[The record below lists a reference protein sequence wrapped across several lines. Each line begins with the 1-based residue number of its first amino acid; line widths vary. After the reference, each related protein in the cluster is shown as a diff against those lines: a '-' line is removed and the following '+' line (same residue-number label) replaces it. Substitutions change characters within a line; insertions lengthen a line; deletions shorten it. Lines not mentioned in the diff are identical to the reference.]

1 MNRVNLLAI
10 VLMTTFMAGC
20 ATPRFAVPAG
30 RVAASNTP
38 PTAVTDAEGTGMSAG
53 EQAAQEEST
62 LEAASK
68 PQIERLQSPA
78 RVVELPEKPDYSDQ
92 FKNNDSLTVAAEGL
106 PLREFLS
113 QVFGELLKINYV
125 VAPTVQ
131 NLEQPVTLNAQGKLS
146 SRRLFTLSRD
156 VLTSLGLSITAKDGV
171 YFISP
176 AEGAGASSLP
186 LGFGRDA
193 KDVPDV
199 PGRILQVVPLRYGN
213 NTALERLAGQLAE
226 VTTQPDSRQ
235 GALFVTGT
243 RPAILKALDLIR
255 LLDQPTVRSSRLGI
269 INLTYVS
276 SREFT
281 EQVSQLLDNE
291 GVRTGIGRADVVDIA
306 FVPLEQLGAVAVFA
320 NTAELLDRVEFWAAQ
335 IDRPNRGPSLR
346 YFIYTPRYARASD
359 LGESLAPLIG
369 GPAAAIGNLSR
380 DTRSAIGSGT
390 AASTQITQENVMRR
404 DAGAASGGSG
414 TGPTAI
420 QGQEITLSVDQ
431 RSNSLIFFT
440 TGLRYEALLPMIR
453 RLDIPPKQILLE
465 ATIAEVTLT
474 GEFAYGVEFAFS
486 DPASRTSGSTT
497 LGLPGGGLTLNY
509 VSSITDAVR
518 LRLRGGDSRVNILSN
533 PMLLVRDGVKASI
546 NVGNDIPTVGATAT
560 DPLLNDRAITTVLY
574 RKTGLTLDITPT
586 INAQGLVVMQIS
598 QQISNTVDG
607 ASSVAGAPIF
617 FDRQVTTEVAAKSGQ
632 SIMLAGLISESGS
645 TSSSNIPVLS
655 RVPLIGA
662 AFRSDSKKR
671 EKTEL
676 VLLITPKVIDS
687 PDQWDEVRGNLE
699 NALQF
704 LQLEPQKT
712 TIKPPAPSTVS
723 AEPPRPSDPR

>member
-1 MNRVNLLAI
+1 MNRAKLFVFFLL
-10 VLMTTFMAGC
+10 TTFLAGC
-20 ATPRFAVPAG
+20 ATPRIPVPAG
-30 RVAASNTP
+30 RVATTTIPASVGDLDGKT
-38 PTAVTDAEGTGMSAG
+38 VTDAESPA
-53 EQAAQEEST
+53 EQVT
-62 LEAASK
+62 AASSLQEK
-68 PQIERLQSPA
+68 PQIERLQSPT

-146 SRRLFTLSRD
+146 SRRLFALSRD

-186 LGFGRDA
+186 LGFGRDP

-199 PGRILQVVPLRYGN
+199 PGKILQVVPLRYGN
-213 NTALERLAGQLAE
+213 NTAMERLAGQLAE

-243 RPAILKALDLIR
+243 RAAILKALDLIR

-291 GVRTGIGRADVVDIA
+291 GVRTGVGRTDVVDIA

-346 YFIYTPRYARASD
+346 YFIYTPRYARATD
-359 LGESLAPLIG
+359 LGASLAPLIG
-369 GPAAAIGNLSR
+369 APAATIGNLSR
-380 DTRSAIGSGT
+380 DTRSAIGAG
-390 AASTQITQENVMRR
+390 AASSTQITQENAMRR
-404 DAGAASGGSG
+404 DAGAAGVSTNS
-414 TGPTAI
+414 GPTAI
-420 QGQEITLSVDQ
+420 QGQEITLSIDQ
-431 RSNSLIFFT
+431 RSNSLIFLT

-486 DPASRTSGSTT
+486 DPQSRTSGGTT

-509 VSSITDAVR
+509 VSSVTDAVR
-518 LRLRGGDSRVNILSN
+518 LRLRGGDSRVNILSS
-533 PMLLVRDGVKASI
+533 PMMIVRDGVRASI

-560 DPLLNDRAITTVLY
+560 DPLQSDRAITTVLY

-607 ASSVAGAPIF
+607 ASAVAGAPIF
-617 FDRQVTTEVAAKSGQ
+617 FDRQVQTEVAAKSGQ

-655 RVPLIGA
+655 RVPLVGA

-687 PDQWDEVRGNLE
+687 PDQWEEVRGNLE

-704 LQLEPQKT
+704 LQLDPRKT
-712 TIKPPAPSTVS
+712 SAKPPNKNSVS
-723 AEPPRPSDPR
+723 VEPTRP

>member
-1 MNRVNLLAI
+1 MGRVYIAFALAFG
-10 VLMTTFMAGC
+10 VFLAGC
-20 ATPRFAVPAG
+20 ATSPYPVPGA
-30 RVAASNTP
+30 RVATP
-38 PTAVTDAEGTGMSAG
+38 NVPSSSSDDP
-53 EQAAQEEST
+53 ST
-62 LEAASK
+62 LETKESLSESAASESEDR
-68 PQIERLQSPA
+68 PQIERLQSPT
-78 RVVELPEKPDYSDQ
+78 RVVELPEKTDFSGQ
-92 FKNNDSLTVAAEGL
+92 FKNNDSLTVASEGL

-125 VAPTVQ
+125 IAPTVN

-146 SRRLFTLSRD
+146 SRRLFSLTRD
-156 VLTSLGLSITAKDGV
+156 VLASMGLAITSKEGV
-171 YFISP
+171 FFISP
-176 AEGAGASSLP
+176 AEGADASSLP
-186 LGFGRDA
+186 LGFGRNPQ
-193 KDVPDV
+193 DVPDV

-213 NTALERLAGQLAE
+213 NTALERLAGQLAD

-243 RPAILKALDLIR
+243 RPGILKALDLVR

-269 INLTYVS
+269 INLTYIG

-281 EQVSQLLDNE
+281 EQISQLLDNE

-335 IDRPNRGPSLR
+335 LDKPNSGPSLR
-346 YFIYTPRYARASD
+346 YFIYQPRYARATD

-369 GPAAAIGNLSR
+369 GPLAAVGNLSR
-380 DTRSAIGSGT
+380 DTRSAIGSGS
-390 AASTQITQENVMRR
+390 APVNQDNVLRR
-404 DAGAASGGSG
+404 DVGGTTGGANS
-414 TGPTAI
+414 GPTAI
-420 QGQEITLSVDQ
+420 QGQDITLSIDQ
-431 RSNSLIFFT
+431 RSNSLIFYT

-474 GEFAYGVEFAFS
+474 GEFAYGVEFAFT
-486 DPASRTSGSTT
+486 DPSSRISGGTS
-497 LGLPGGGLTLNY
+497 LGLPSGGLTLNY
-509 VSSITDAVR
+509 VSSVTDAVR
-518 LRLRGGDSRVNILSN
+518 LRLRAGDNRVNILSN

-546 NVGNDIPTVGATAT
+546 KVGNDIPTVGATAT
-560 DPLLNDRAITTVLY
+560 DPLQSDRAITTVLY

-586 INAQGLVVMQIS
+586 INAQGLVVMQIT

-607 ASSVAGAPIF
+607 ASEVAGAPIF

-645 TSSSNIPVLS
+645 TNSSNIPVLS
-655 RVPLIGA
+655 RVPLLGA
-662 AFRSDSKKR
+662 AFRSDSRKN

-699 NALQF
+699 NALE
-704 LQLEPQKT
+704 LLKLEPPKSGNSSSSE
-712 TIKPPAPSTVS
+712 AN
-723 AEPPRPSDPR
+723 AEISRQ

>member
-1 MNRVNLLAI
+1 MGRLNITLIMAAGLF
-10 VLMTTFMAGC
+10 LAGC
-20 ATPRFAVPAG
+20 AAPRYNVPAA
-30 RVAASNTP
+30 RVATPNLPAASPTGENP
-38 PTAVTDAEGTGMSAG
+38 PEAVSAAR
-53 EQAAQEEST
+53 E
-62 LEAASK
+62 EAATDNGER
-68 PQIERLQSPA
+68 PQIERLQSPT

-92 FKNNDSLTVAAEGL
+92 FKNNDALTVAAEGL

-131 NLEQPVTLNAQGKLS
+131 NLEQPVTLNAQGKLT
-146 SRRLFTLSRD
+146 SRRLFALSRD
-156 VLTSLGLSITAKDGV
+156 VLTSLGLNLTSKDGV
-171 YFISP
+171 FFISP
-176 AEGAGASSLP
+176 AEGAGSSSIP
-186 LGFGRDA
+186 LGFGRNPQ
-193 KDVPDV
+193 DVPDV

-243 RPAILKALDLIR
+243 RPAILKALDIVR

-291 GVRTGIGRADVVDIA
+291 GVRTGVGRADVVDIA

-346 YFIYTPRYARASD
+346 YFIYQPRYARATD

-369 GPAAAIGNLSR
+369 GPVAAVGNLSR
-380 DTRSAIGSGT
+380 DTRSAIGPG
-390 AASTQITQENVMRR
+390 AAPISQDNALRR
-404 DAGAASGGSG
+404 DTGVATGGSS

-420 QGQEITLSVDQ
+420 QGQEITLSIDQ
-431 RSNSLIFFT
+431 RSNSLIFLT

-474 GEFAYGVEFAFS
+474 GEFAYGVEFAFT
-486 DPASRTSGSTT
+486 DANSRTSGSTS

-546 NVGNDIPTVGATAT
+546 KVGNDIPTVGATAT
-560 DPLLNDRAITTVLY
+560 DPLQSDRAITTVLY

-586 INAQGLVVMQIS
+586 INAQGLVVMEIS

-607 ASSVAGAPIF
+607 ASEVAGAPIF

-655 RVPLIGA
+655 RVPVLGA

-704 LQLEPQKT
+704 LQLEPQKN
-712 TIKPPAPSTVS
+712 PSQPATDLN
-723 AEPPRPSDPR
+723 AEQPRR